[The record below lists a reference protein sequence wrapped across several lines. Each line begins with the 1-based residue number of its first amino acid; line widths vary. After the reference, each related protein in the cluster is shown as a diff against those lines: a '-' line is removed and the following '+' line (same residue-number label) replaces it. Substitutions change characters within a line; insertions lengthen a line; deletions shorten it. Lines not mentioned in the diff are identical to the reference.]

1 MTETELPTPEES
13 SNNSKLNLD
22 NVQGPED
29 VEKWL
34 KDRPLKDAAGSIWQQ
49 VEQKR
54 NFDKLSETDPLTDL
68 PNRRGWDRQSKT
80 LLANADR
87 QNVPVTVMLIDLE
100 KLNLVNN
107 MFSHEDGD
115 EYLQLA
121 TNAFKK
127 SLREGDLA
135 ARVGGDEFY
144 FLLPGAKSRQARRI
158 KGRVIRTFRN
168 SLEQL
173 SLDHP
178 LRKTEVGSSWGIH
191 QLGGDETI
199 NDGLNKADK
208 SMYGEKRARKAE
220 RKD

>member
-107 MFSHEDGD
+107 QFS
-115 EYLQLA
+115 
-121 TNAFKK
+121 K
-127 SLREGDLA
+127 R
-135 ARVGGDEFY
+135 FY
-144 FLLPGAKSRQARRI
+144 SIL
-158 KGRVIRTFRN
+158 
-168 SLEQL
+168 
-173 SLDHP
+173 
-178 LRKTEVGSSWGIH
+178 
-191 QLGGDETI
+191 
-199 NDGLNKADK
+199 
-208 SMYGEKRARKAE
+208 
-220 RKD
+220 